1 MAIAEL
7 SEQLHGRLGFSHT
20 TEVGDNTTGE
30 LYPDL
35 TRFGIA
41 PLSQAEWEAGE
52 EVRLTGAN
60 SSKEEEC
67 LSI

>member
-1 MAIAEL
+1 MSFRQNMAIAEL

-35 TRFGIA
+35 TRLYSATI
-41 PLSQAEWEAGE
+41 
-52 EVRLTGAN
+52 TGRVG
-60 SSKEEEC
+60 SR
-67 LSI
+67 

>member
-30 LYPDL
+30 LYP
-35 TRFGIA
+35 
-41 PLSQAEWEAGE
+41 QAEWEAGE